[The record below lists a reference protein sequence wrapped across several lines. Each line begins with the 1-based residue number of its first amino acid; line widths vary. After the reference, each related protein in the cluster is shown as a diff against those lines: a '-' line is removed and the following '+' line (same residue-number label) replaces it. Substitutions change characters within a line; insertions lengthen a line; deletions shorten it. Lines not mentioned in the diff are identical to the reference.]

1 MQSTSFRRL
10 PIHVA
15 QRAGWVLDL
24 CGIVQQGIAGIQHLE
39 ISRYLQP
46 QRKAVDIS
54 HLKTTGNHRQK
65 LKRRGL
71 GRLGIGHL
79 AEGEDI

>member
-1 MQSTSFRRL
+1 
-10 PIHVA
+10 
-15 QRAGWVLDL
+15 L

-65 LKRRGL
+65 PKRRGL